1 MGSTGRIAGIAALLA
16 ACAAAGACTKKG
28 EYAQDGD
35 TGAAAPAT
43 KRDMS
48 ETVGA
53 PDSTDGINQRT
64 GRPAVAGDTSA
75 RRDPTQTPRPR
86 PRP

>member
-1 MGSTGRIAGIAALLA
+1 MLALV
-16 ACAAAGACTKKG
+16 AAGAVASACTGK

-86 PRP
+86 PKP

>member
-1 MGSTGRIAGIAALLA
+1 MFALVAAGT
-16 ACAAAGACTKKG
+16 AAGACSGK

-53 PDSTDGINQRT
+53 PDSTDGINQRS
-64 GRPAVAGDTSA
+64 GRPGVAGDTSG

-86 PRP
+86 PKP